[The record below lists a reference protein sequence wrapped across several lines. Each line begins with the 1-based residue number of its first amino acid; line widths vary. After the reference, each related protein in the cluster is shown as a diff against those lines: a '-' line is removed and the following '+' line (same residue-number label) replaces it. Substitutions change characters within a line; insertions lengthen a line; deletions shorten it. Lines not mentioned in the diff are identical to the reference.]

1 MHWTRAGALCAVLAC
16 ASTPAA
22 AQNLFEVQ
30 VFPDE
35 TIERGETEIEFH
47 NVLIPASA
55 AQTGSSPAGHTH
67 LSVEMSHG
75 WTDAFETGI
84 FVETAPDPEDGHAA
98 ISGWHVRPKFRVASA
113 SSFPFHVSASV
124 EYAFFKNPGAQA
136 FRQALT
142 ITPIFE
148 HHARSWEV
156 SLNPGMQMAVTGPGA
171 WSAPAFEPSAR
182 IASRTAKPIAFG
194 LEYYAETGTLR
205 RFEPVSSQ
213 QHLVF
218 STVDVHGQSGWDVNV
233 GVGRGLTGG
242 SEHWVVK
249 TILAVRVNP

>member
-1 MHWTRAGALCAVLAC
+1 MRWTRAGALCAVLAC
-16 ASTPAA
+16 APVPAA

-47 NVLIPASA
+47 NVLIPATA
-55 AQTGSSPAGHTH
+55 PPPAAGHVH
-67 LSVEMSHG
+67 VSLEMSHG
-75 WTDAFETGI
+75 WTEAFETGI
-84 FVETAPDPEDGHAA
+84 FIETAPDPEDGHAA
-98 ISGWHVRPKFRVASA
+98 ISGWHVRPKFRFASA
-113 SSFPFHVSASV
+113 SSFPFHVSTSV
-124 EYAFFKNPGAQA
+124 EYAFFKNPGEQP

-148 HHARSWEV
+148 HHARSCEV
-156 SLNPGMQMAVTGPGA
+156 SLNPGIQLAVTGPGA
-171 WSAPAFEPSAR
+171 WGAPVFEPSAR
-182 IASRTAKPIAFG
+182 LASRTASPITFG
-194 LEYYAETGTLR
+194 VEYYAETGTLR

-218 STVDVHGQSGWDVNV
+218 STVDVHSQSGWDVNV

-242 SEHWVVK
+242 SEHWVLK
-249 TILAVRVNP
+249 TILAVRLTP